1 MEVEDGATLEN
12 RGKWLEIDRTLTV
25 DGTVYLTKPVPG
37 STPIIKFTTAFTG
50 ASITGSGT
58 VNAAK
63 PDHGPGHLTWLDIP
77 CESALQI
84 DSGVTLKGSI
94 TIDISINNDGTLLV
108 DHASDTMLMH
118 QMDCIEGEGKFKV
131 TAGEMTFGRLSPVSL
146 DADADFEVSGGTI
159 WFRNGSFTTTGQVIV
174 SGTGTLDLDRSF
186 TCTGGLSFTGGT
198 ISVADEKVARF
209 DPPSP

>member
-1 MEVEDGATLEN
+1 MNQRTSILTVVWLIVFATASAVADPNTFTEALSTDWHTNGNWSYGTVPQDDEDVLIPDGKTCIISTANAEAYTVEVEDGATLEN

-25 DGTVYLTKPVPG
+25 DGTVYLTKPVGG

-58 VNAAK
+58 VDAAK

-84 DSGVTLKGSI
+84 DCGVTLKGSI

-108 DHASDTMLMH
+108 DHARDTMWLK
-118 QMDCIEGEGKFKV
+118 DLACVEGE
-131 TAGEMTFGRLSPVSL
+131 ASSR
-146 DADADFEVSGGTI
+146 
-159 WFRNGSFTTTGQVIV
+159 
-174 SGTGTLDLDRSF
+174 
-186 TCTGGLSFTGGT
+186 
-198 ISVADEKVARF
+198 
-209 DPPSP
+209 